1 MTSVSPATSRP
12 TPAELAAT
20 IVGQLHGPGWK
31 LDHQDE
37 SVAVYSNR
45 QLGAPVTGYRTV
57 THHDLSVSTLADFLG
72 DGLLEAFALLNAR
85 FAFGEDLTF
94 PVRAGPRPGPDRLAE
109 DDLPSAPRIVRTG
122 FTMPLGF
129 QSREFVHLLVRH
141 PIGDDCEVIGYA
153 PVPDE
158 GLPPPRPG
166 FLRCPIYPSGQRIQ
180 RLPDGRTR
188 VEHLMT
194 YALGGGVPHWAQNAL
209 FHRGHV
215 GAYRDEWTRLVA
227 WSKEQR

>member
-1 MTSVSPATSRP
+1 MKSVSPATARP

-85 FAFGEDLTF
+85 FAFGEDLQ
-94 PVRAGPRPGPDRLAE
+94 
-109 DDLPSAPRIVRTG
+109 SNPRIVRTG